1 MNRLFYLILPT
12 LALYTGACHRSVQPP
27 TDPLSM
33 GIYKK
38 VQLVVNSAN
47 QLGSKTGR
55 KQPAQATV
63 DQWKV
68 LFSESG
74 YMVVIPRQG
83 ELLKLSLDD
92 FAERCH
98 SQKHHYAFDRTT
110 VNHYSNFEPGVDN
123 RLFAD
128 NQVYHD
134 VKEFSFKGE
143 PIATR
148 ESFVKQPLAQKPA
161 DDFWQI
167 YTLTVRER

>member
-1 MNRLFYLILPT
+1 MNRSFYLILPMLT
-12 LALYTGACHRSVQPP
+12 LYTVACHRAVQTPP
-27 TDPLSM
+27 DPLSM

-38 VQLVVNSAN
+38 VQLVIESAN
-47 QLGSKTGR
+47 QLSNKARR
-55 KQPAQATV
+55 KQPTQMTL

-83 ELLKLSLDD
+83 EVLKLSLDD

-98 SQKHHYAFDRTT
+98 SQKHHYVFDRTT

-123 RLFAD
+123 KLFAD

-134 VKEFSFKGE
+134 VKEFSFKGD

-148 ESFVKQPLAQKPA
+148 ESFVKQPLAQKLA
-161 DDFWQI
+161 NDFWQI